1 MLSFAE
7 RFDIERYGLEGG
19 PLHDPC
25 VIAYL
30 LEPDIFEGRRCN
42 VVVETESRLTMGTT
56 VVDWWKATRRE
67 PNAWVAVD
75 LDADRFFALLA
86 ERIGRL

>member
-7 RFDIERYGLEGG
+7 KFDLERYHLGGG

-30 LEPDIFEGRRCN
+30 LEPDIFIGKLCN
-42 VVVETESRLTMGTT
+42 VEVETESELTMGAT
-56 VVDWWKATRRE
+56 VVDWWEATDR
-67 PNAWVAVD
+67 PKNAWVAND
-75 LDADRFFALLA
+75 LDSDRFFALLA